1 MFRTLFLDADDTVFD
16 FGAAQRAALEESFRT
31 LGYPFNEEIYGI
43 YDGINIKYWK
53 KLERGET
60 VKEKLVYDRFYELFG
75 ETGIKGDVLATE
87 NAYQSNLGKYAFW
100 LEGAKEGVRY
110 LSGKY
115 DVYITTNGHGD
126 TQTSR
131 LRISGLDKM
140 VKGVFISE
148 IIGYAKPR
156 AEYYDY
162 CLKESG
168 AEKDMTL
175 CIGDSLTSDIKGGIN
190 SGIKTMWCNFKGEE
204 TPKLKIDYIV
214 RDWKDICSI
223 L

>member
-75 ETGIKGDVLATE
+75 VT
-87 NAYQSNLGKYAFW
+87 
-100 LEGAKEGVRY
+100 GAKEGVRY

-168 AEKDMTL
+168 AEKDTTL

>member
-75 ETGIKGDVLATE
+75 ETGIKGDVLKTE

-100 LEGAKEGVRY
+100 LEGAK
-110 LSGKY
+110 
-115 DVYITTNGHGD
+115 
-126 TQTSR
+126 
-131 LRISGLDKM
+131 
-140 VKGVFISE
+140 
-148 IIGYAKPR
+148 
-156 AEYYDY
+156 
-162 CLKESG
+162 
-168 AEKDMTL
+168 
-175 CIGDSLTSDIKGGIN
+175 
-190 SGIKTMWCNFKGEE
+190 
-204 TPKLKIDYIV
+204 
-214 RDWKDICSI
+214 
-223 L
+223 